1 MVDAEGII
9 TTMAGMG
16 RRYFGVVDGEE
27 EDVGDVYIVDTE
39 NHRVRKVDTE
49 GIITTV
55 AGTGEEGFSGD
66 AEPAV
71 RAQLNEPNGVAV
83 DEYGYVY
90 ITDRGNNRVRQIDPE
105 GTITTI
111 AGTGEDGSEETMPIQ
126 LAAPRGVAVD
136 NDSNLYIADMGNHQI
151 QKVDAIEMTIGP
163 VAGAGSLGDGGL
175 AINARLLEPKGLA
188 IDVDGTIYITD
199 TGNNRIRKV
208 DPEGIITTFAGT
220 GEEGNGGD
228 GGPATNAQLTRPH
241 GVAIGPDGSVY
252 ISDTFNN
259 RVRRVDTAGI
269 IITFAGS
276 GERSFSGDEGP
287 AAEAQLS
294 IPLGFEID
302 DNGNAYL
309 TDYHYGRSRI
319 RKIDTMGAA
328 RRIRC
333 WDSPSCTCRR
343 KPIRWT
349 PPTPSKLCRV

>member
-1 MVDAEGII
+1 M
-9 TTMAGMG
+9 
-16 RRYFGVVDGEE
+16 
-27 EDVGDVYIVDTE
+27 
-39 NHRVRKVDTE
+39 
-49 GIITTV
+49 
-55 AGTGEEGFSGD
+55 
-66 AEPAV
+66 
-71 RAQLNEPNGVAV
+71 
-83 DEYGYVY
+83 
-90 ITDRGNNRVRQIDPE
+90 
-105 GTITTI
+105 
-111 AGTGEDGSEETMPIQ
+111 
-126 LAAPRGVAVD
+126 
-136 NDSNLYIADMGNHQI
+136 
-151 QKVDAIEMTIGP
+151 
-163 VAGAGSLGDGGL
+163 
-175 AINARLLEPKGLA
+175 
-188 IDVDGTIYITD
+188 DGTIYITD

-349 PPTPSKLCRV
+349 LPTPSKLCRV